1 MSQVTVTIGSSNS
14 HDLFHDY
21 TGSLSSQYMIR
32 IFKQLDMISQV
43 NIYVRDIVW
52 ILDMWCLCVDV
63 KIQQTFIWFCK
74 VSLRICYA
82 ILFERKGSRML
93 KTDNLI
99 LQGNIKYVTA
109 SISNFLVLYGEN
121 MVSKKS
127 KIVCSVKVS
136 RLKFVYLPI
145 AEQLQPHFYK
155 LQCVEQRTTK
165 LDWKST
171 MYSVVKRP

>member
-1 MSQVTVTIGSSNS
+1 
-14 HDLFHDY
+14 
-21 TGSLSSQYMIR
+21 MIR

-43 NIYVRDIVW
+43 NIFVRDIVW

-93 KTDNLI
+93 KTGNLI

-136 RLKFVYLPI
+136 RLEFVFLHI
-145 AEQLQPHFYK
+145 VDQLQPSFYK
-155 LQCVEQRTTK
+155 LSCVEQRITK
-165 LDWKST
+165 LYRKIT
-171 MYSVVKRP
+171 MYSVVKWPWIFIFILCV

>member
-1 MSQVTVTIGSSNS
+1 
-14 HDLFHDY
+14 
-21 TGSLSSQYMIR
+21 MIR

-43 NIYVRDIVW
+43 NIFVRDIVW

-93 KTDNLI
+93 KTGNLI

-136 RLKFVYLPI
+136 RLEFVFYTLSTNYSQVFINCHVWNRRLQNYTKKSPCTVLLNDPGFLSSYFVFSIFSVFNALYL
-145 AEQLQPHFYK
+145 HN
-155 LQCVEQRTTK
+155 
-165 LDWKST
+165 
-171 MYSVVKRP
+171 